1 MSYFISSWH
10 DLYFHKV
17 TWFVKS
23 AQVQIRQI
31 RAQKREQSSIVLKK
45 ASRNLVLDSPCQ
57 ISGFIENK
65 KKYERIFKFIP

>member
-1 MSYFISSWH
+1 MFVIFILDRNVLFISSWH

-45 ASRNLVLDSPCQ
+45 PVGIL
-57 ISGFIENK
+57 
-65 KKYERIFKFIP
+65 Y